1 MPLYV
6 PQHSGPQHWY
16 RLPSPL
22 QRLSGSDPWF
32 LTSFDTTKIHW
43 SSITQNPCLCT
54 DLYIPQS
61 HPVSSLNSPPRPL
74 ELPQLPLLLS
84 LMASQCDFTFCLWD
98 SLLMPEVASF
108 VIFCHLCLLPGN
120 HTACLWAPWVQWVLP
135 SSNFCSCCF
144 FTRSSFSSLCL
155 ADSIHSDV
163 DFVLLIS
170 VSACLFPLDTYLNL
184 H

>member
-1 MPLYV
+1 MIPDIFWHQQNSLVIHYPEPLSLYWFV
-6 PQHSGPQHWY
+6 YPSIASCFLPQLS
-16 RLPSPL
+16 PS
-22 QRLSGSDPWF
+22 
-32 LTSFDTTKIHW
+32 
-43 SSITQNPCLCT
+43 
-54 DLYIPQS
+54 
-61 HPVSSLNSPPRPL
+61 PL

-84 LMASQCDFTFCLWD
+84 LMASQCDLTFCLWD

-135 SSNFCSCCF
+135 SSNFSSCCF
-144 FTRSSFSSLCL
+144 FTHSSFSSLCL
-155 ADSIHSDV
+155 ADCIHSDL

-184 H
+184 HLYIHLLSLFHWF